1 MESDHDNIQVGLHTS
16 QATLLLEGLEALR
29 NELGPIG
36 EDLIALL
43 RDAGVSTLSEPD
55 SLNIEETGQ

>member
-1 MESDHDNIQVGLHTS
+1 MESDHDNIQVGLSTH
-16 QATLLLEGLEALR
+16 QAALLLEGLEALR
-29 NELGPIG
+29 NELGQIG

-55 SLNIEETGQ
+55 SHKLEEAGQ